1 MSDFKY
7 SKETIN
13 KIIKENNLSPVV
25 MVGVKK
31 DLEKIKPLIEEFYD
45 NNIFYLDYWESECA
59 YHGWSWAKD
68 NKELENQSKITTGI
82 RQKFLEIYALILA
95 GLNEELSDE

>member
-7 SKETIN
+7 SKKTIDE
-13 KIIKENNLSPVV
+13 IIRKNNLSPVV

-31 DLEKIKPLIEEFYD
+31 DLERIKPLIEELYD
-45 NNIFYLDYWESECA
+45 NNIFYLDYWKSECPF
-59 YHGWSWAKD
+59 HGWDWAKN
-68 NKELENQSKITTGI
+68 NKELENQAKITDGI
-82 RQKFLEIYALILA
+82 TQRFLEIYALILI